1 MQTVAT
7 VLVVALAVVLLATA
21 VVLFRSR
28 SARPWPAI
36 AVAMLT
42 SAVCYTVG
50 GTSAQDTSGPSIAT
64 VIANIVGLVSVIA
77 AILALVPRSGE
88 APASRSAIQLA
99 AAAIV
104 LGAVGLLVN
113 LVTG

>member
-1 MQTVAT
+1 MHTVAT
-7 VLVVALAVVLLATA
+7 VLVAALAVALLATA

-28 SARPWPAI
+28 STGPWPAI

-50 GTSAQDTSGPSIAT
+50 GTSAKEASGPSVAT
-64 VIANIVGLVSVIA
+64 VIGSVVGLVSVVA

-88 APASRSAIQLA
+88 APASRSAVQLA
-99 AAAIV
+99 AAGIV
-104 LGAVGLLVN
+104 LGSIGLLVN

>member
-1 MQTVAT
+1 MHTVAT
-7 VLVVALAVVLLATA
+7 LVVVALAVALFATA

-28 SARPWPAI
+28 SALPWPAI

-42 SAVCYTVG
+42 SAVCFTVG
-50 GTSAQDTSGPSIAT
+50 GSSAKDTSGPSVAT
-64 VIANIVGLVSVIA
+64 VIASVVGFVSVVA

-88 APASRSAIQLA
+88 SPASRSAIQLA
-99 AAAIV
+99 AAGIV
-104 LGAVGLLVN
+104 LGSIGLLVN